1 EPIINYGDSTGSGS
15 GSGIIS
21 GPRPPSVPPPSVATS
36 TPLLPRSIGSQM
48 SGQQTGSH
56 HASPLHHNHQFQSS
70 ASSSPEIAFGK
81 HEKFIK
87 LTTDL
92 LERGHYS
99 MMPNLGVGI
108 YLTPGLIAPENS
120 QQ

>member
-1 EPIINYGDSTGSGS
+1 
-15 GSGIIS
+15 
-21 GPRPPSVPPPSVATS
+21 
-36 TPLLPRSIGSQM
+36 
-48 SGQQTGSH
+48 
-56 HASPLHHNHQFQSS
+56 
-70 ASSSPEIAFGK
+70 
-81 HEKFIK
+81 K

-120 QQ
+120 QQQSFYSTSDLYLRYGIDTAAKFSPCLTYSSLSSVVTVAFSKSLVTGPVPPGSASSERSEERRVGRESRDRKSGEIW